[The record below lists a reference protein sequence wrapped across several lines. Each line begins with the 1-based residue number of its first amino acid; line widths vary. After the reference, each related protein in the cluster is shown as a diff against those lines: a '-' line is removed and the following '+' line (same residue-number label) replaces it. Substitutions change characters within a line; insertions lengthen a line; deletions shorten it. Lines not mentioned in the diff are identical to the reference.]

1 MSSLSPFYT
10 LTSLKQ
16 TLLFDTR
23 KGKPA
28 LAYWGE
34 PIIDVNSL
42 GNQFRDAEHIGLP
55 ALPAVPRS
63 ICLTPVL
70 SEGFFGSPGLQVH
83 RFDCSWDTNPTLI
96 EVIEGPSSLEFVS
109 RCDAHGIE
117 LHQRVHLNDADV
129 IEFQTSLINRAASSL
144 CVDSCSA
151 ITVGLPYD
159 FNSIL
164 SLHGR
169 WGLEFQP
176 QRTVVGQGTFVIENR
191 TGRTSHDSSPTM
203 LIGDSNSSQNAG
215 QVYGFHLGWS
225 GNYQLRYESLA
236 TGQKAVQLGE
246 LLLPG
251 EVILGPSETYVSPIA
266 YLSFSNAGFNGL
278 SQHFHAH
285 VNAVL
290 VGGSSN
296 LNKPVHFN
304 TWEALYFSHDLSRLF
319 TLAERA
325 AAVGVERF
333 VLDDGWFKG
342 RKSDQSSLG
351 DWTPDPVKYPDGLKP
366 LIDKVETLGMEFG
379 LWVEPEM
386 VNPDSDL
393 YRAHPD
399 WVLRPS
405 VEDAALARHQLVL
418 DITRAE
424 VQEYLFQSVSD
435 LLSQN
440 RIAYLKWDMNR
451 VIHQPTG
458 QDGRPSVSRYV
469 RSLYALLAKLRKA
482 FPHVVI
488 ESCASGGGRA
498 DFGILRYTDRIWPS
512 DSNDALDRLRIQQGF
527 SYLFPVSVMGS
538 HVGPR
543 KCHLTGRELSMQLR
557 AGVAMLGHMGIE
569 CDLTQLS
576 DDELDTLKSALATY
590 KHWRWLTMSGDF
602 FRLEVDDSE
611 SACQFVAQ
619 DGSAVLVSY
628 ALLDSRRP
636 ILPRRLKLVGLEAAQ
651 AYQVELIWPV
661 KNKFHDF
668 CQEIISTPVMG
679 EALMQWGIELPRL
692 LPGSIITFAL
702 RAAPSR

>member
-1 MSSLSPFYT
+1 MNVLSPFYT

-23 KGKPA
+23 SGKPA

-34 PIIDVNSL
+34 AIIDLSL
-42 GNQFRDAEHIGLP
+42 LENQIGQAQYSDLP
-55 ALPAVPRS
+55 ALPAIPRS
-63 ICLTPVL
+63 IGLAPL
-70 SEGFFGSPGLQVH
+70 LGDGFFGSPSLEVH
-83 RFDCSWDTNPTLI
+83 RLGNGWDTNPILV
-96 EVIEGPSSLEFVS
+96 EVLEGARSLEFVS
-109 RCDAHGIE
+109 RCESHGIE
-117 LHQRVHLNDADV
+117 LRQRVQLNQADV
-129 IEFQTSLINRAASSL
+129 VEFQTTLVNRAASNL
-144 CVDSCSA
+144 CVDFCASV
-151 ITVGLPYD
+151 TVGLPNE

-176 QRTVVGQGTFVIENR
+176 QHTVVGQGTFLIENR

-236 TGQKAVQLGE
+236 TGQKVVQLGE

-251 EVILGPSETYVSPIA
+251 EVILGPGETYVSPIA

-278 SQHFHAH
+278 SQQYHAQ
-285 VNAVL
+285 VNSALRGVP
-290 VGGSSN
+290 SARE
-296 LNKPVHFN
+296 KPVHFN

-342 RKSDQSSLG
+342 RNSDQSNLG
-351 DWTPDPVKYPDGLKP
+351 DWTPDPFKYPEGLKP
-366 LIDKVETLGMEFG
+366 LIDKVDALGMEFG

-405 VEDAALARHQLVL
+405 ADEPTLARHQLVL
-418 DITRAE
+418 DLTRLE
-424 VQEYLFQSVSD
+424 VQDYLFERLSE

-440 RIAYLKWDMNR
+440 AIGYLKWDMNR
-451 VIHQPTG
+451 VIHQPSA
-458 QDGRPSVSRYV
+458 QDGRASVSRYV
-469 RSLYALLAKLRKA
+469 RSLYALLARLRDA
-482 FPHVVI
+482 FPNVVI
-488 ESCASGGGRA
+488 ESCSSGGGRA
-498 DFGILRYTDRIWPS
+498 DFGILGYTDRIWPS

-569 CDLTQLS
+569 CDLTELS
-576 DDELDTLKSALATY
+576 EVEFETLQAGVAAY
-590 KHWRWLTMSGDF
+590 KDWRWLTIQGDF

-611 SACQFVAQ
+611 NACQFIASDQSVA
-619 DGSAVLVSY
+619 LVSY

-636 ILPRRLKLVGLEAAQ
+636 ILPRRLRLVGLDPVK
-651 AYQVELIWPV
+651 AYELELVWPV
-661 KNKFHDF
+661 TDKFRDL
-668 CQEIISTPVMG
+668 CEEITSGPVLG
-679 EALMQWGIELPRL
+679 EALMHWGIELPRL
-692 LPGSIITFAL
+692 VPGSIVTFAL
-702 RAAPSR
+702 RKIASR